1 MSARRGL
8 TTWLSENVIV
18 AVIGGVAAVAVAALG
33 LVGVMTTDRDGD
45 PPPRLEPMIVIR
57 ETSFKQLPEGQLEI
71 RVAGWEKDFGPKDRL
86 YAIAKEVTATVWW
99 VSREVVPGIDGEW
112 VALINARD
120 VLGKELTVFAVRIP
134 GETYSP
140 IPGISPVPEP
150 VASSAARKEIEDN
163 LRAAGP
169 AAVQVDGLTAI
180 PLLLPPP

>member
-33 LVGVMTTDRDGD
+33 LVGVMSTDRDRR
-45 PPPRLEPMIVIR
+45 PPRLEPMIVIR
-57 ETSFKQLPEGQLEI
+57 ETSFKRLPEGQLEI

-99 VSREVVPGIDGEW
+99 VSGEVVPGIDGEW

-140 IPGISPVPEP
+140 IPGISPVPAP
-150 VASSAARKEIEDN
+150 DASSAARKEIEDD

-180 PLLLPPP
+180 PLPLPAP